1 VDDNVQQTSMLHL
14 CCCLVPA
21 AGIMVAALS
30 GLYGTVA
37 YFHSRLESIVGIL
50 IGTATLHAHGSVS
63 FFKKDAI
70 RTSCRMGCT
79 NVKLILSCCVPLSF
93 FRMQRW

>member
-1 VDDNVQQTSMLHL
+1 MRQLRAKEAPCLRNLAHLPLRTFSVADDVQQSSMLHL

-50 IGTATLHAHGSVS
+50 IGTATLHGRIS
-63 FFKKDAI
+63 
-70 RTSCRMGCT
+70 
-79 NVKLILSCCVPLSF
+79 
-93 FRMQRW
+93 

>member
-1 VDDNVQQTSMLHL
+1 MLHL

-50 IGTATLHAHGSVS
+50 IGTATLHGRIS
-63 FFKKDAI
+63 
-70 RTSCRMGCT
+70 
-79 NVKLILSCCVPLSF
+79 
-93 FRMQRW
+93 